1 MLFRFIARRK
11 EIVMEQLPISEFKL
25 LKVQEIK
32 DSPCLE
38 LMADGSHLC
47 YVILGVE
54 GDMQHR
60 IKGIMS
66 QIDGMRGK

>member
-1 MLFRFIARRK
+1 MH
-11 EIVMEQLPISEFKL
+11 QSPISEFKL

-38 LMADGSHLC
+38 LTADGETLC
-47 YVILGVE
+47 YVIIGVE

-60 IKGIMS
+60 IRGIMS